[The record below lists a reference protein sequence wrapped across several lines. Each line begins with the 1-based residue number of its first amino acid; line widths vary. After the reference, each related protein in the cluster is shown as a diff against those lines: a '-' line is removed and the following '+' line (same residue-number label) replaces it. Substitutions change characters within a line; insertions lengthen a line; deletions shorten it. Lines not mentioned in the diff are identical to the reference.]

1 LLTAVRCV
9 PPRDP
14 HSPHLLQFQGEFQ
27 ALAQQLAASKDQ
39 VLEARK
45 ELALSK
51 SGSGGGAA
59 AAAAA
64 GAAGDDD
71 EGGRAVLLRKSK
83 AEFAP
88 RSAESAS
95 GTAAK
100 ALLKKKSSKASN
112 AAF

>member
-1 LLTAVRCV
+1 MPTLANRRALR
-9 PPRDP
+9 PPARP
-14 HSPHLLQFQGEFQ
+14 HSPHPLQFQGEFQ
-27 ALAQQLAASKDQ
+27 ALSQQLAASKDQ

-51 SGSGGGAA
+51 SGGGAA

-64 GAAGDDD
+64 AAGDDD

-100 ALLKKKSSKASN
+100 ALLKKKSSKATN

>member
-1 LLTAVRCV
+1 MPTLANRRALR
-9 PPRDP
+9 PPARP
-14 HSPHLLQFQGEFQ
+14 HSPHPLQFQGEFQ
-27 ALAQQLAASKDQ
+27 ALSQQLAASKDQ

-51 SGSGGGAA
+51 SGGGGAA
-59 AAAAA
+59 AAA
-64 GAAGDDD
+64 AAGDDD

-100 ALLKKKSSKASN
+100 ALLKKKSSKATN